1 MSGRC
6 SLFQGIEQLYI
17 SPQYTTTCVS
27 IHFLAELIIL
37 LVRPQQM
44 LGLPCSPHLGG
55 RPPLENSVVH
65 RIPWPCV
72 CHCGFLKTF
81 CVFRVDLVAK
91 GLCLYIVSLFNHVL
105 LSDSGIQF
113 SWVSCTLRRPCFLSC
128 YCLFTGLLNSLLYF
142 PHHVST
148 SVAHLG
154 SLFCIP
160 GCSEQAFLVQ

>member
-1 MSGRC
+1 MAGEISFVQQLQPMSGRC

-55 RPPLENSVVH
+55 RPPLENSAVH

-81 CVFRVDLVAK
+81 CVFRVDLVAE

-113 SWVSCTLRRPCFLSC
+113 S
-128 YCLFTGLLNSLLYF
+128 
-142 PHHVST
+142 
-148 SVAHLG
+148 
-154 SLFCIP
+154 
-160 GCSEQAFLVQ
+160 